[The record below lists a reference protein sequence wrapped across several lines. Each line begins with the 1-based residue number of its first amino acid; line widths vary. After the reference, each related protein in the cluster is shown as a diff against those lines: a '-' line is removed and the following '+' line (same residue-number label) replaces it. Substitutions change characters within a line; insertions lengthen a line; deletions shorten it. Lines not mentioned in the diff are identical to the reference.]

1 MMISMARGRVM
12 LLTGVSLLVIFHL
25 CQAQTSPATDP
36 ATTDPATTDP
46 ATTDPATTDPT
57 TTDPATTDPAT
68 TEPATTEPA
77 TTDPATTEGI
87 ATMTVMDITTAN
99 VLTTKNSQTT
109 VGIAA
114 TTMNRTTASTTN
126 VPTTKDSQTTAI
138 TDQTTKEVMSMNLTN
153 STTPDNTTATTE
165 AVNTVGITVGIA
177 VVIIL
182 GFMLCT
188 FFCLCLLSDWSCTQP
203 NSKAAGRQRCCS
215 CSCFH
220 CFSRQDFANSS
231 AFSPARSESHEVLD
245 MEMTRVTE
253 VGSFTNTSTL
263 HWAGNHHSFHKYMAP
278 QNLNNDEATSPST
291 NEDREE
297 EDRGN
302 NFRGVIAML
311 SDDRNAGRSKKFSE
325 AINLDIFQPGEDETG
340 RDSPIGDEV
349 SDISNHTQM
358 TVVSIHA
365 PEHNERPSSNSD
377 NSEGQQGGA
386 GATGGHH
393 ELTKEWTVPKKS
405 QERKKGFYMSDSEVS
420 EDNKSRSYSQN
431 VAEAMRTFD
440 STIQYKEEEERKD
453 SLMTT
458 EL

>member
-263 HWAGNHHSFHKYMAP
+263 HWAGNHHSFHK
-278 QNLNNDEATSPST
+278 

-311 SDDRNAGRSKKFSE
+311 S
-325 AINLDIFQPGEDETG
+325 G